1 MKNTRIRVKLKI
13 EEVYKKILN
22 KLTVYLTKM
31 LLADINICMKLER
44 MNEQQIRC
52 TITSEDLKA
61 RSIKISELAYGTD
74 KARMLF
80 KDMMLKAADELDF
93 DAGDDPLM
101 IEATPINSECIVLTV
116 TKVEDP
122 EELDTRFARF
132 APDLIEDKYDEDD
145 EDDAMSLFSEITED
159 PESIFN
165 AFKNKEIPF
174 PNTEE
179 TVNLVRS
186 FSFESMDELISLAH
200 VIRSEY
206 DATNSVYKDV
216 RTGRYLLLISQD
228 DMDIMS
234 FNRICNITSEFGE
247 SEKNVLA
254 TQAYLEEHCEVIIS
268 GNGIQKLS
276 GI

>member
-1 MKNTRIRVKLKI
+1 
-13 EEVYKKILN
+13 
-22 KLTVYLTKM
+22 
-31 LLADINICMKLER
+31 MKLER